1 MLEELLKLSEH
12 EQANQIRKI
21 LNNISPLTRFYLTEF
36 MSFDGGESMCNPE
49 IYDAINEIED
59 DLSIEPIERELCIG
73 LSLKSVNVK
82 VFLKEEGNYSDVD
95 YEILDDK

>member
-12 EQANQIRKI
+12 DQANQISKI
-21 LNNISPLTRFYLTEF
+21 LNNISPLTRFYLADCMTF
-36 MSFDGGESMCNPE
+36 KDGESMDNFE

-59 DLSIEPIERELCIG
+59 DLSIEPIERELQIG
-73 LSLKSVNVK
+73 LGLKSVNVK
-82 VFLKEEGNYSDVD
+82 VSLKEEGNYGEVD